1 MSKRAQMIVAAFVIL
16 VLAAIAIPNLLSP
29 RMSMAQNACVNNLR
43 WIQIA
48 KNRWAEVYHRSP
60 TDRPTESDLF
70 SESNSIALS
79 NGTAYPG
86 DAFKR
91 MPACPA
97 GGTYIIGAIN
107 EEPRCSTG
115 SAAHSLHP
123 ER

>member
-60 TDRPTESDLF
+60 TDRHTKSDLC
-70 SESNSIALS
+70 SESISIARS
-79 NGTAYPG
+79 NGTPSPG
-86 DAFKR
+86 NAFKR

-107 EEPRCSTG
+107 EEP
-115 SAAHSLHP
+115 
-123 ER
+123 